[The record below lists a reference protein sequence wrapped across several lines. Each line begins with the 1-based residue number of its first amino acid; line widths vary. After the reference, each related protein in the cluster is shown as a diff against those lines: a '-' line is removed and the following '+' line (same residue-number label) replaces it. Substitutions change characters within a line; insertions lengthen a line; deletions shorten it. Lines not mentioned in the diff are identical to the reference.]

1 MLTNVGPPGDHDGES
16 RATASSA
23 TVETSAVST
32 HTDAAQLIA
41 APQPG
46 GAANAGAADMRMR
59 AILPKGGNR
68 ETFAGV
74 SWDARF
80 MLVGLWS
87 YCDDEGRGL
96 DATALIAATLFPF
109 DLQNDPSETYRR
121 TNAALDELAA
131 AKLVWRCQSRG
142 NAYLQVLD
150 WSDWQRPAR
159 PNASRIPSPFGD
171 EPPPPERVCETCGV
185 TLHALRIGAKY
196 CSNACRQRAFRYG
209 NVSTNCNA
217 VTVHEP

>member
-1 MLTNVGPPGDHDGES
+1 
-16 RATASSA
+16 
-23 TVETSAVST
+23 
-32 HTDAAQLIA
+32 
-41 APQPG
+41 
-46 GAANAGAADMRMR
+46 
-59 AILPKGGNR
+59 
-68 ETFAGV
+68 
-74 SWDARF
+74 

-171 EPPPPERVCETCGV
+171 EPPPSERVCETCGV

-209 NVSTNCNA
+209 NVSLTVTPLQFMSRNSVTDNDDENA
-217 VTVHEP
+217 DQDACYGKNMNIHEDSLQKVESREEKVERRE